1 MHSNNLLSLPLKF
14 YIHTTVVLT
23 YSYLVLMKKIAS
35 VHSLG
40 DIFKLLDDGPTLSK
54 ELRESAL
61 QRQKNLL
68 KPANSLG
75 QLEDIAVFLSSW
87 GKKTMKDMEKISTI
101 VFAGNHGVCRQSVNP
116 FPQEVTFQM
125 VETFKSGKAAINK
138 ICELNGINL
147 EVIPIDLD
155 KPTADI
161 SVGPAMDETEFLD
174 AFNIGLSAVSES
186 MDLITLG
193 EMGIGNTTIASAL
206 CYHFF
211 NNEVSSWV
219 GPGTGSTQNQIIH
232 KGEIIE
238 KAVKINKQSIGRPL
252 QAGVVLGGREQAAI
266 CGAVVAAK
274 HYSVPVI
281 LDGFICTAAVLPIFF
296 ERRDILDHCL
306 IGHSS
311 KEPGHQLLLKMLKKK
326 PILNLDMALGEGSGA
341 ALATSIAKAAF
352 KCHVEMATFEDAG
365 VSGKQ

>member
-1 MHSNNLLSLPLKF
+1 
-14 YIHTTVVLT
+14 
-23 YSYLVLMKKIAS
+23 MKKISLAN
-35 VHSLG
+35 SLG
-40 DIFKLLDDGPTLSK
+40 DIFKLLDDAPTLSK
-54 ELRESAL
+54 ELKEIAL
-61 QRQKNLL
+61 ERQKNLL

-138 ICELNGINL
+138 ICELNEINL
-147 EVIPIDLD
+147 QVIPIDLD

-161 SVGPAMDETEFLD
+161 SIGPAMDESEFLD

-219 GPGTGSTQNQIIH
+219 GPGTGSTKNQIIH

-238 KAVKINKQSIGRPL
+238 RAVKINKQSIGRPL
-252 QAGVVLGGREQAAI
+252 QAGVFLGGREQAAI

-296 ERRDILDHCL
+296 ERKDILDHCL
-306 IGHSS
+306 FGHCS
-311 KEPGHQLLLKMLKKK
+311 KEPGHQLLLKMLNKK
-326 PILNLDMALGEGSGA
+326 PILRLDMALGEGSGA
-341 ALATSIAKAAF
+341 ALATSIVKAAF
-352 KCHVEMATFEDAG
+352 KCHVEMATFEEAG
-365 VSGKQ
+365 ISGKQ

>member
-54 ELRESAL
+54 ELRDSAL

-238 KAVKINKQSIGRPL
+238 KAVKINKQSIRRPL
-252 QAGVVLGGREQAAI
+252 QAGVFLGGREQAAI

>member
-1 MHSNNLLSLPLKF
+1 
-14 YIHTTVVLT
+14 
-23 YSYLVLMKKIAS
+23 MKKIAL
-35 VHSLG
+35 VNSLG
-40 DIFKLLDDGPTLSK
+40 EIFKLLDGAPTWSK
-54 ELRESAL
+54 ELKEKAL
-61 QRQKNLL
+61 ERQKNLL

-75 QLEDIAVFLSSW
+75 QLEDMAVFLSSW
-87 GKKTMKDMEKISTI
+87 GKKTMKDMEKISSI
-101 VFAGNHGVCRQSVNP
+101 VFAGNHGVCRQAVNP

-138 ICELNGINL
+138 ICELNEINL
-147 EVIPIDLD
+147 EVIPINLE

-161 SVGPAMDETEFLD
+161 SVGPAMDEMEFVES
-174 AFNIGLSAVSES
+174 FNIGLSAVSES
-186 MDLITLG
+186 MDLVTLG

-219 GPGTGSTQNQIIH
+219 GPGTGSTQDQIIH
-232 KGEIIE
+232 KGEII
-238 KAVKINKQSIGRPL
+238 KRAVKTNKQSIERPL
-252 QAGVVLGGREQAAI
+252 DAGIFLGGREQAAI
-266 CGAVVAAK
+266 CGAVIAAK

-296 ERRDILDHCL
+296 ERKDILDHCL

-311 KEPGHQLLLKMLKKK
+311 KEPGHELLLKMLKKK

-341 ALATSIAKAAF
+341 ALATSIVKAAF

-365 VSGKQ
+365 VSEKQ

>member
-1 MHSNNLLSLPLKF
+1 
-14 YIHTTVVLT
+14 
-23 YSYLVLMKKIAS
+23 
-35 VHSLG
+35 
-40 DIFKLLDDGPTLSK
+40 
-54 ELRESAL
+54 
-61 QRQKNLL
+61 
-68 KPANSLG
+68 
-75 QLEDIAVFLSSW
+75 
-87 GKKTMKDMEKISTI
+87 
-101 VFAGNHGVCRQSVNP
+101 
-116 FPQEVTFQM
+116 M

-138 ICELNGINL
+138 ICELNEINL

-161 SVGPAMDETEFLD
+161 SIGPAMDESEFLD

-219 GPGTGSTQNQIIH
+219 GPGTGSTKNQIIH

-238 KAVKINKQSIGRPL
+238 RAVKINKQSIGRPL
-252 QAGVVLGGREQAAI
+252 QAGVFLGGREQAAI

-274 HYSVPVI
+274 HYSMPVI

-296 ERRDILDHCL
+296 ERKDILDHCL

-311 KEPGHQLLLKMLKKK
+311 KEPGHQSLLKMLKKK

-352 KCHVEMATFEDAG
+352 KCHVEMATFQDAG

>member
-1 MHSNNLLSLPLKF
+1 
-14 YIHTTVVLT
+14 
-23 YSYLVLMKKIAS
+23 MKKIAL
-35 VHSLG
+35 VNSLG
-40 DIFKLLDDGPTLSK
+40 DIFKLLDSAPTWSK
-54 ELRESAL
+54 ELKEKAL
-61 QRQKNLL
+61 ERQKNLL

-75 QLEDIAVFLSSW
+75 QLEDMAVFLSSW
-87 GKKTMKDMEKISTI
+87 GKKTMKDMEKISSI
-101 VFAGNHGVCRQSVNP
+101 VFAGNHGVCRQAVNP

-125 VETFKSGKAAINK
+125 VETFKLGKSAINK
-138 ICELNGINL
+138 ICDLNAIDL

-161 SVGPAMDETEFLD
+161 SVGPAMDEMEFVES
-174 AFNIGLSAVSES
+174 FNIGLSAVSQS
-186 MDLITLG
+186 MDLLTLG

-219 GPGTGSTQNQIIH
+219 GPGTGSTQDQIIH
-232 KGEIIE
+232 KGEII
-238 KAVKINKQSIGRPL
+238 KRALKTNKQSIRRPID
-252 QAGVVLGGREQAAI
+252 AGIFLGGREQAAI

-296 ERRDILDHCL
+296 ERKDILDHCL

-311 KEPGHQLLLKMLKKK
+311 KEPGHDLLLKMLKKK

-341 ALATSIAKAAF
+341 ALATSIVKAAF
-352 KCHVEMATFEDAG
+352 KCHVEMATFEEAG